1 MNVLLVEDDA
11 NLAMGLEYALKSE
24 GFNVTKAV
32 SCLEARARFD
42 QGTNFVLLDVML
54 PDGTG
59 YDLLKDIRKSGRV
72 PVIFLTA
79 CDEEVNII
87 MGLDAGA
94 DDYITKPIRVKE
106 LMSRIRAVLR
116 RRGGSSSNDGTDRL
130 ISGELEVHV
139 LGSKVLRNGNEI
151 LLTSLEYRLLLAL
164 MNNPGQTL
172 SRSKLLEM
180 LWDID
185 GEFVDDNALS
195 VYVRRLREKVEHN
208 PDDPQMIKTVRG
220 TGYKWDAGVSRS

>member
-11 NLAMGLEYALKSE
+11 NLAMGIEYALKSE
-24 GFNVTKAV
+24 GFIVVKAA
-32 SCLEARARFD
+32 SCKEARERFVH
-42 QGTNFVLLDVML
+42 GTDFVLLDVML

-59 YDLLKDIRKSGRV
+59 YDLLKDIRKAGQA

-116 RRGGSSSNDGTDRL
+116 RRGGNSTNDGTDRL
-130 ISGELEVHV
+130 ISGELEVHI
-139 LGSKVLRNGNEI
+139 LGSKVSKNGTEI
-151 LLTSLEYRLLLAL
+151 QLTPLEYRLLLAF
-164 MNNPGQTL
+164 MNHPGQTL

-195 VYVRRLREKVEHN
+195 VYIRRLREKVEPD
-208 PDDPQMIKTVRG
+208 PDDPQLIKTIRG
-220 TGYKWDAGVSRS
+220 TGYKWDTGVSRS